1 MRGTA
6 YDRVLFL
13 FPPTGAWCRED
24 RCQSYFKFE
33 LVPSMRPPMEECES
47 AAAVRAAGAQPF
59 VIDAPAEG
67 LSPDDVLARAAE
79 IRPDL
84 IAITVTF
91 GTLDDDLSFAAR
103 LRERLPGTAVCVR
116 GAPCFTQAERILEQE
131 PAVDFCVRGEYE
143 LIFSEVVSAG
153 FENAGGVV
161 HRRDGRIVNA
171 RPSELAADLDSLP
184 RPDRSVIDESLY
196 RVRGSKQPQAT
207 VRVQRGCPY
216 PCSYC
221 LVWSVSGSNARHRS
235 PEGVAEELA
244 ELRERG
250 ISFAYLRA
258 DTFSLDR
265 EWAQQT
271 SDAIRRRA
279 PGVHWVTTTRVDCVD
294 RDTLASMAAAGCY
307 GVSFGIDTGSAKIGE
322 KIRKP
327 PRLDKATQAMRLCDE
342 LGILSLGYFMVGF
355 LWDTPET
362 LAETGAFIRAA
373 RPDLLTLHFAHPYPG
388 TRYHDDVS
396 AAGAAIVDRRAQA
409 EPALAVLEIDALHD
423 WARKTRRSH
432 YARPR
437 VAFSLARKLA
447 ALAPH
452 LLRRGAPRDV
462 APPPP
467 EPRREWRDGVPAEQ
481 SPEL

>member
-1 MRGTA
+1 MRRPA
-6 YDRVLFL
+6 YPRILFL

-47 AAAVRAAGAQPF
+47 AGAVRAAGAQPF
-59 VIDAPAEG
+59 VVDAPAEE
-67 LSPDDVLARAAE
+67 LSPEAALE
-79 IRPDL
+79 RVVAIAPDL
-84 IAITVTF
+84 VALTVTF
-91 GTLDDDLSFAAR
+91 GTLESDLDFAR
-103 LRERLPGTAVCVR
+103 QLRAHLPGATLCVR
-116 GAPCFTQAERILEQE
+116 GAPCFTGAEEILARE

-143 LIFSEVVSAG
+143 LVFDAVARGG
-153 FENAGGVV
+153 FESAPGVV
-161 HRRDGRIVNA
+161 YRRDGHVVA
-171 RPSELAADLDSLP
+171 SPPSGLAADLDALP
-184 RPDRSVIDESLY
+184 RPDRSVIDEGLY
-196 RVRGSKQPQAT
+196 RVRGSRQPQAT

-221 LVWSVSGSNARHRS
+221 LVWTVSGNSARHRS
-235 PEGVAEELA
+235 PESVADELA

-265 EWAQQT
+265 EWARAT
-271 SDAIRRRA
+271 SEAIRRRA
-279 PGVHWVTTTRVDCVD
+279 PGLHWVTTTRVDCVD

-307 GVSFGIDTGSAKIGE
+307 GVSFGIDTGSATIGE

-327 PRLDKATQAMRLCDE
+327 PRLDRAAAAMRLCDD

-388 TRYHDDVS
+388 TRYHDDVR
-396 AAGAAIVDRRAQA
+396 AHGAEIVDRRAQA
-409 EPALAVLEIDALHD
+409 EPALAGIGADALRD
-423 WARKTRRSH
+423 WARRTRRRH
-432 YARPR
+432 YANPR
-437 VAFSLARKLA
+437 VTLSIARKLG

-452 LLRRGAPRDV
+452 LLRRGGARPAAARGP
-462 APPPP
+462 AGAALRS
-467 EPRREWRDGVPAEQ
+467 PRRAGL
-481 SPEL
+481 S